1 MKSPLSHTRCVP
13 ICGLL
18 LSFLPLR
25 AQFGPQQPVLVGDA
39 TVRQVVAA
47 DLDGDQDNDLVM
59 GDATGCYRLMN
70 LDGAGS
76 FSAPDTIALVPT
88 VVSHGVFGVVDMD
101 GDGDVDLVLHDTET
115 RQLLLF
121 PNDGTGAFAPPQ
133 LIATT
138 PEYGFIQEVQ
148 CADITGS
155 ELPEVIIVHGA
166 TVRWFINEGG
176 TFPTMDSLQH
186 ATGTEC
192 RNLLVGDVDM
202 DGDPDH
208 TVSSMDG
215 TIYVGLNDSD
225 GTSWTSTSLPYTSGA
240 LYYFGHT
247 LIDVDADG
255 DLDFVDGMNDVQ
267 WVENTVADSGAWD
280 DYIEHPIATVSNE
293 GAAWSEHMGCAEGAS
308 VFWCPWPYVTPVRWS
323 HYDAAL
329 GEMTAPVLL
338 SGIPPVG
345 DGRLYFGDLN
355 GDGRKD
361 LITFQQDT
369 LAWFANNIGTVTTPP
384 LDLLCAGDF
393 PYHLPD
399 GSPAGG
405 TWSGE
410 FVAENVFDAAFA
422 PPGTYT
428 IVYTAQD
435 SLGCSASASAEIVVE
450 VCTGLRPSGGVQ
462 AMGIAPNPADNHV
475 TITFP
480 GSAPVDLDI
489 IEATGRLVA
498 RRSHVSSPLRLE
510 LDAFTPG
517 LYYVRMRSPG
527 GGTHTGVLVVN

>member
-1 MKSPLSHTRCVP
+1 MKTFLPSTRCGAV
-13 ICGLL
+13 CGLL
-18 LSFLPLR
+18 LSLLPLR
-25 AQFGPQQPVLVGDA
+25 AQFGPQQPVLIGDA

-59 GDATGCYRLMN
+59 GDAAGCYRLMN
-70 LDGAGS
+70 LDGAGA
-76 FSAPDTIALVPT
+76 FSAPDTIAMIPT

-115 RQLLLF
+115 RELLLF

-133 LIATT
+133 LIALT

-155 ELPEVIIVHGA
+155 ELPEVIIVYGA

-176 TFPTMDSLQH
+176 TFLTTDSLQH

-192 RNLLVGDVDM
+192 RNLLVGDLDM

-208 TVSSMDG
+208 TVSALDG

-225 GTSWTSTSLPYTSGA
+225 GTNWTSTLLPYTSGT

-255 DLDFVDGMNDVQ
+255 DLDLVDGMNNVQ
-267 WVENTVADSGAWD
+267 WVENTVADSGNWD

-293 GAAWSEHMGCAEGAS
+293 GAAWSEHMGCSEGAS

-323 HYDAAL
+323 YYDPVQ

-338 SGIPPVG
+338 TGIPPVG

-361 LITFQQDT
+361 LITFQEDT
-369 LAWFANNIGTVTTPP
+369 LAWFANNIGAVTTPP

-410 FVAENVFDAAFA
+410 FVVENVFDAAFA
-422 PPGTYT
+422 PPGTYE
-428 IVYTAQD
+428 IVYTTLD
-435 SLGCSASASAEIVVE
+435 STGCSASATAEIVVE
-450 VCTGLRPSGGVQ
+450 ICTGMRPQ
-462 AMGIAPNPADNHV
+462 AGTQVMGIAPNPADDQV
-475 TITFP
+475 TITFA
-480 GSAPVDLDI
+480 GTTLVDVDILD
-489 IEATGRLVA
+489 ATGRLVA
-498 RRSHVSSPLRLE
+498 HRSQVSSSLHMQVGDL
-510 LDAFTPG
+510 APG
-517 LYYVRMRSPG
+517 AYHVRWHSPQ
-527 GGTHTGVLVVN
+527 GGTRTGVLVVR